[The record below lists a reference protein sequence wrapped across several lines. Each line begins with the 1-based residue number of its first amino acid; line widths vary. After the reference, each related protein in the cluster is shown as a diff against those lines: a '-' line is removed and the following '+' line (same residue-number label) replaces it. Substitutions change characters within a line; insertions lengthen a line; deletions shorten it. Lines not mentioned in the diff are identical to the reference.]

1 MTGFD
6 AAGRPQARGSGPI
19 TGMDRPDDGR
29 RGPDLEAIDFWIFDL
44 DNTLYDVPPLMHAE
58 IDRRMGAFV
67 ADFLGVDEAEAR
79 RVQNSYFRQFG
90 LTLRGLM
97 LNHGLDPAEY
107 ERRMAGLDITEIRP
121 TEGLREALAA
131 IEGRKVIFTNAF
143 ASHARA
149 VLDHLSMGA
158 YFESIHDIAAMDYRP
173 KPHIDTYRVLCDRYG
188 FDPARTVMLD
198 DIPHN
203 LEPAAVLG
211 MTTVWRRT
219 DAAWAR
225 GVEPGAHIHHAT
237 EDLAGWL
244 NGAVGPG

>member
-1 MTGFD
+1 MNGFD
-6 AAGRPQARGSGPI
+6 DQ
-19 TGMDRPDDGR
+19 R
-29 RGPDLEAIDFWIFDL
+29 RGADLGAIDFWVFDL

-67 ADFLGVDEAEAR
+67 ADFLGVDAAEAR
-79 RVQNSYFRQFG
+79 RIQKSYFRQFG

-97 LNHGLDPAEY
+97 VNHGLDPADY
-107 ERRMAGLDITEIRP
+107 ERQMAGLDITEIRP
-121 TEGLREALAA
+121 TEGLCDALAA
-131 IEGRKVIFTNAF
+131 IDGRKVIFTNAF

-149 VLDHLSMGA
+149 VLDHLSMGE
-158 YFESIHDIAAMDYRP
+158 YFEAVHDIAAMDYRP
-173 KPHIDTYRVLCDRYG
+173 KPHIETYRDLCALYG

-203 LEPAAVLG
+203 LEPAAALG

-225 GVEPGAHIHHAT
+225 DVAPGDHIHHAT

-244 NGAVGPG
+244 NGVIAPG